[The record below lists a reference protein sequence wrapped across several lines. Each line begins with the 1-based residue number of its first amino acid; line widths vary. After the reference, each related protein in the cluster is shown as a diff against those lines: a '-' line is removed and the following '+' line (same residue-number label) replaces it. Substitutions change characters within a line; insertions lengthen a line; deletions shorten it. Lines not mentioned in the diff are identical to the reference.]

1 MSSDQGGSACPQ
13 GDGSGP
19 MATRWGQRVPPACLI
34 RFLLRAFFSRSRRRP
49 APLCE
54 SRMLSGLAQTL
65 QNYGATS
72 VVWPNYLTKICLDIG
87 RSDLMS

>member
-1 MSSDQGGSACPQ
+1 
-13 GDGSGP
+13 
-19 MATRWGQRVPPACLI
+19 
-34 RFLLRAFFSRSRRRP
+34 
-49 APLCE
+49 
-54 SRMLSGLAQTL
+54 MLSGLAQSL